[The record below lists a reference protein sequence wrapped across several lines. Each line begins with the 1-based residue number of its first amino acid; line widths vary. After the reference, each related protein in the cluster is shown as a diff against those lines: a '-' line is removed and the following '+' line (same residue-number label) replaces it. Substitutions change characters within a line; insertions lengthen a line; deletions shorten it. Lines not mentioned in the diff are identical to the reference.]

1 MIYILL
7 VLGFIILL
15 GGAELL
21 VRGAVSLAKSF
32 NISKLVIGMTV
43 IAFGTSSPELIVSIN
58 ASVSGVP
65 SLALG
70 NLVGSNIANLVLV
83 MAATTIIFPIVNIN
97 KNQINQAWINI
108 FLGIVLIFDE
118 IQSFRVSKG
127 GAQESFGITPDM
139 TTLGKIIGGGLPV
152 GAFGGKDEIMELFD
166 PTSNNYDIAHAGT
179 FNGNPMTME
188 AGIAVM
194 SNLNQPDFD
203 YMNSLGEKLRQRLR
217 SVFDEINLPVQ
228 ITGFGSL
235 FGINFNQNKIIDYR
249 TFIENNSQMTKI
261 LFSYLRNNEVLLQLK
276 NAGALNVLMGE
287 NEIDSFVDT
296 TREIATQIKEC
307 VNE

>member
-1 MIYILL
+1 MNPETHPGVPEYSYQPPS
-7 VLGFIILL
+7 VLEDVIVLPYNDKEKCETLITKFKNDLSCIIM
-15 GGAELL
+15 E
-21 VRGAVSLAKSF
+21 
-32 NISKLVIGMTV
+32 
-43 IAFGTSSPELIVSIN
+43 PIVSNFGYLPLDRDFLKFIR
-58 ASVSGVP
+58 
-65 SLALG
+65 
-70 NLVGSNIANLVLV
+70 NI
-83 MAATTIIFPIVNIN
+83 TEE
-97 KNQINQAWINI
+97 
-108 FLGIVLIFDE
+108 LGIVLIFDE
-118 IQSFRVSKG
+118 IQSFRVARG
-127 GAQESFGITPDM
+127 GAQESFEITPDM

-194 SNLNQPDFD
+194 SNLNQSDFD

-249 TFIENNSQMTKI
+249 TFIENNS
-261 LFSYLRNNEVLLQLK
+261 R
-276 NAGALNVLMGE
+276 
-287 NEIDSFVDT
+287 
-296 TREIATQIKEC
+296 
-307 VNE
+307 

>member
-1 MIYILL
+1 MHNYGTYCFKFGYLPL
-7 VLGFIILL
+7 DRDFLKFI
-15 GGAELL
+15 
-21 VRGAVSLAKSF
+21 R
-32 NISKLVIGMTV
+32 NIT
-43 IAFGTSSPELIVSIN
+43 EE
-58 ASVSGVP
+58 
-65 SLALG
+65 
-70 NLVGSNIANLVLV
+70 
-83 MAATTIIFPIVNIN
+83 
-97 KNQINQAWINI
+97 
-108 FLGIVLIFDE
+108 LGIVLIFDE
-118 IQSFRVSKG
+118 IQSFRVSKE
-127 GAQESFGITPDM
+127 ALKNLLEITPDM

-166 PTSNNYDIAHAGT
+166 PTSNKYDIAHAGT

-194 SNLNQPDFD
+194 SNLNQTDFD

-235 FGINFNQNKIIDYR
+235 FGINFNKNKIIDYR

-296 TREIATQIKEC
+296 TRE
-307 VNE
+307 